1 MIKIAMTI
9 RNRLAVS
16 KKAIEALYRHTTT
29 DFQLYVYDNRTNYK
43 VKEHFEF
50 FWKLYNDGMI
60 HQLTFNTKDSVYNAF
75 DKAVALNN
83 FGYNHSLDPNL
94 KDCDFIVFLDND
106 MLVLPE
112 WDVRVKEA
120 WDFINKRKMN
130 HIKVVAQCPGGIK
143 NVGKESFKIGKKKVK
158 AITGKLSGSGF
169 WAVRPNFYKDI
180 GFLDI
185 KPLIGLSK
193 KHDQKLW
200 QQMNKRTKGKDYIMG
215 LNHLM
220 VLHTGSIAGSIC
232 NTIGYGTNKNKEKK
246 IRFEKEEA
254 LIEDMT
260 FDQFYNRALKECSKL
275 DK

>member
-1 MIKIAMTI
+1 MIKIAMTV
-9 RNRLAVS
+9 RNRLSVT

-29 DFQLYVYDNRTNYK
+29 DFQLYVYNNRTDYK

-50 FWKLYNDGMI
+50 FWKLYNDGLI
-60 HQLTFNTKDSVYNAF
+60 HQITFNTKESVYNAF

-94 KDCDFIVFLDND
+94 KNYDFILFLDND

-112 WDVRVKEA
+112 WDVMVKEA
-120 WDFINKRKMN
+120 WDFINTRRLG

-143 NVGKESFKIGKKKVK
+143 NVGNESFKVGKKRIK
-158 AITGKLSGSGF
+158 AITGRLSGSGF
-169 WAVRPNFYKDI
+169 WAVRPNFYKDV

-185 KPLIGLSK
+185 KPLIGFAK
-193 KHDQKLW
+193 KHDQQYWKK
-200 QQMNKRTKGKDYIMG
+200 MAKGKNYILG

-220 VLHTGSIAGSIC
+220 VLHTGPIAGSIC
-232 NTIGYGTNKNKEKK
+232 NVIGYGTNSKKEKT
-246 IRFEKEEA
+246 IRFKEEER
-254 LIEDMT
+254 LIEEMS
-260 FDQFYNRALKECSKL
+260 FDNFYNRAMRECKKL